1 MTEDNRNSVVEM
13 EERYGSGTYY
23 KRKVTIVR
31 GEGAHLWD
39 DQGREYIDCV
49 GGQGAA
55 NLGHHNPYVV
65 KALQEQ
71 AQKLITCTELFYNEQ
86 RALLLEKLAGITPAS
101 ISRFFLCNSGTESIE
116 GAFKF
121 ARLATGRSGIV
132 ATMRGY
138 HGKTLGALSAT
149 WNKDYREPF
158 EPLVPGFTHVPFDNL
173 QKARDAITDK
183 TAAFVVEIVQGESG
197 VRLGSAEFFQ
207 GIQEHCRR
215 TGTLFI
221 LDEVQTGFC
230 RTGKMFALEHFGLA
244 PDLLC
249 MAKSI
254 AGGVP
259 MGAIGM
265 SEAVAGKL
273 FKLAHTSTF
282 GGNPLA
288 CAAGNAA
295 IQYMQDFHL
304 ADRACELGAEFISKL
319 RGIPSPRIRE
329 VRGLGLMVG
338 VELKEKSG
346 PYIQKLMERGVL
358 ALGAGPTVI
367 RYLPPLVIERRD
379 LARVVALTEEVLA

>member
-1 MTEDNRNSVVEM
+1 
-13 EERYGSGTYY
+13 
-23 KRKVTIVR
+23 
-31 GEGAHLWD
+31 
-39 DQGREYIDCV
+39 
-49 GGQGAA
+49 
-55 NLGHHNPYVV
+55 
-65 KALQEQ
+65 
-71 AQKLITCTELFYNEQ
+71 
-86 RALLLEKLAGITPAS
+86 
-101 ISRFFLCNSGTESIE
+101 
-116 GAFKF
+116 
-121 ARLATGRSGIV
+121 
-132 ATMRGY
+132 
-138 HGKTLGALSAT
+138 
-149 WNKDYREPF
+149 
-158 EPLVPGFTHVPFDNL
+158 
-173 QKARDAITDK
+173 
-183 TAAFVVEIVQGESG
+183 
-197 VRLGSAEFFQ
+197 
-207 GIQEHCRR
+207 
-215 TGTLFI
+215 
-221 LDEVQTGFC
+221 
-230 RTGKMFALEHFGLA
+230 MFALEHFGLA

-254 AGGVP
+254 GGGVP

-304 ADRACELGAEFISKL
+304 ADRARELGAEFISKL